1 MGEVDRDG
9 SGLCAGGEIVTVT
22 SRTFTFLCR
31 CQRLTLGS
39 FNGTLL
45 AMLRKLF
52 RRVLSL
58 VFQALMIAVVVQVA
72 QAAGPLKRTANTSL
86 TNMPSALPTFGF
98 TYTNALAGMIFTS
111 PVAITSPPG
120 ETNRLFIVEKNGAI
134 VVITNLASPNRTLF
148 ISLTNKLTAGANMNW
163 LGEEGVLGMAFH
175 PGYATNRYFYVFYTG
190 STNSSTDRHD
200 ILARYQ
206 TTAGN
211 PNQGDAASAQI
222 LLAQFDQAE
231 NHNGGDLHFGPD
243 GYLYFGL
250 GDEGGGDG
258 QFGNDQEITNNFF
271 SALCRID
278 VDKRS
283 TNLPPN
289 PHPALRGQTNYFIP
303 ANNPYVGATNFNGFT
318 VNSKTVR
325 TEFWAV
331 GFRNPWRFSFDT
343 DGTLYCADV
352 GQDNREELDIVTAG
366 GNYGWNFWEGFL
378 QRTNNAQIAAVAPG
392 FTHTPPL
399 LDYSQAGLRAIV
411 GGFVYRGDKYPQL
424 YGSYIYGD
432 HVSGN
437 IWEMKRSGTNVTE
450 NSLIMVDDKNG
461 QSYNFS
467 GLSAFGIDP
476 SNNDLLYADVQ
487 AGNNG
492 SIKRLIY
499 NNTTN
504 GAPVPTLLSATGAFT
519 NLATLGF
526 SPGIVA
532 YDINTPFWSDNAIK
546 TRFFSV
552 PNTNLTITF
561 NPTGSWTF
569 PTGTVW
575 IKHFELEIT
584 NGVPSSRRRIETRFM
599 ISNTNGG
606 YGVTYRWTTPPTNAV
621 LVAEA
626 GLDES
631 ITNYTSGGSI
641 SNVQVWHYPS
651 RVECI
656 QCHSPGSGFA
666 LSFNTWQLNRD
677 FTYNSTTTNQLKAL
691 SLSGYFSNSVTNQHL
706 LRALAHAT
714 NSAVSLEYRVR
725 SYLDANCSY
734 CHQSESARALW
745 DGRITT
751 PGCANNIIN
760 GPLMNNLGNT
770 NNRVVVPGS
779 LANSVLFQRVA
790 NMGSSHMPPLATALV
805 NTEAVNL
812 LAAWITNELTS
823 YVSYESWQSNYFGS
837 TNAPNGMKLAD
848 PDNDGAKNYL
858 EYLTKTSPTN
868 AASAWAININASNS
882 NAIILIPQIANRA
895 FEVQTTTNLFDSN
908 SWSALD
914 ILDNA
919 PSYPISNRAATV
931 SEPLKPGSPR
941 YYRARVFEP

>member
-1 MGEVDRDG
+1 M
-9 SGLCAGGEIVTVT
+9 
-22 SRTFTFLCR
+22 
-31 CQRLTLGS
+31 LG
-39 FNGTLL
+39 
-45 AMLRKLF
+45 MLF

-58 VFQALMIAVVVQVA
+58 VLQVVMIVA
-72 QAAGPLKRTANTSL
+72 IGLVANAAGPLQRVANTSL
-86 TNMPSALPTFGF
+86 TNMPPVLPTFGF
-98 TYTNALAGMIFTS
+98 TYTNALAGMTFTS
-111 PVAITSPPG
+111 PVVITSAPG
-120 ETNRLFIVEKNGAI
+120 ETNRLYIVEKNGAI

-148 ISLTNKLTAGANMNW
+148 MSLSNKLSAGANMNW

-190 STNSSTDRHD
+190 STNFSSDRHD

-206 TTAGN
+206 TSILT
-211 PNQGDAASAQI
+211 PNQGDTATAQI
-222 LLAQFDQAE
+222 LFAQYDFAV

-250 GDEGGGDG
+250 GDEGGGEG
-258 QFGNDQEITNNFF
+258 QYGNSQIITNDFF
-271 SALCRID
+271 SAICRID

-283 TNLPPN
+283 TNLPPT
-289 PHPALRGQTNYFIP
+289 PHSALRGQTNYFVP
-303 ANNPYVGATNFNGFT
+303 SDNPFVGATTFNGYP
-318 VNSKTVR
+318 VNSNTVR

-352 GQDNREELDIVTAG
+352 GQDTREEIDIVTKG
-366 GNYGWNFWEGFL
+366 GNYGWNFWEGNV

-392 FTHTPPL
+392 FVHTPPL
-399 LDYSQAGLRAIV
+399 WDYTQSGNRAIV
-411 GGFVYRGDKYPQL
+411 GGFIYRGTKYAQL

-432 HVSGN
+432 HVSGK
-437 IWEMKRSGTNVTE
+437 IWEMNRSGTNVTE
-450 NSLIMVDDKNG
+450 NTLIMTDDLNG
-461 QSYNFS
+461 QSFNFS

-476 SNNDLLYADVQ
+476 SNDDLLYADVQ

-492 SIKRLIY
+492 SIKRFVY

-504 GAPVPTLLSATGAFT
+504 GAAVPTLLSATGAFT
-519 NLATLGF
+519 NLATLGL
-526 SPGIVA
+526 SPGIVP

-546 TRFFSV
+546 TRYFSV
-552 PNTNLTITF
+552 PNTNLTMTF
-561 NPTGSWTF
+561 NPTGYWTF
-569 PTGTVW
+569 PTGSVW

-584 NGVPSSRRRIETRFM
+584 NGVPSSRRRIETRFL

-626 GLDES
+626 GLDEA

-651 RVECI
+651 RVECV

-666 LSFNTWQLNRD
+666 LGFSTWQLNRD
-677 FTYNSTTTNQLKAL
+677 LDYGGTTTNQLQAL
-691 SLSGYFSNSVTNQHL
+691 SLAGYLSNSVTNHYL

-714 NSAVSLEYRVR
+714 NTAVSLEYRVR
-725 SYLDANCSY
+725 SYLEANCSY
-734 CHQSESARALW
+734 CHQTDSPRALW
-745 DGRITT
+745 DARITT
-751 PGCANNIIN
+751 PGPNNDIIN
-760 GPLMNNLGNT
+760 GTLMNNFGDA

-779 LANSVLFQRVA
+779 LSNSVLFQRVA
-790 NMGSSHMPPLATALV
+790 NMGSSHMPPLATSVV

-812 LAAWITNELTS
+812 LAAWITNELPS

-837 TNAPNGMKLAD
+837 TNAANAAKLAD

-868 AASAWAININASNS
+868 AAAGWGISIATSNNNACV
-882 NAIILIPQIANRA
+882 LIPQIANRA
-895 FEVQTTTNLFDSN
+895 FEIQMTTNLFDSN
-908 SWSALD
+908 SWNALNVPA
-914 ILDNA
+914 NA
-919 PSYPISNRAATV
+919 PSYPISNRTV
-931 SEPLKPGSPR
+931 LVTEPVSPGNPR